1 MNVFENY
8 PFSFYIGK
16 DEQGVRD
23 LVEYGELY
31 KEHLLQ
37 IPVKYEDINNSWN
50 LIFALNEKL
59 SLLIDIC
66 EDEQIDVDKLP
77 RALKIA
83 EEVIKKEE
91 NAEKTASMSVIA
103 SAIKTA
109 ISYNS
114 PLLIWW

>member
-1 MNVFENY
+1 MNAYGSY
-8 PFSFYIGK
+8 PHFFYIGK
-16 DEQGVRD
+16 NEQGIRD
-23 LVEYGELY
+23 LTEYGELY

-37 IPVKYEDINNSWN
+37 IPVKYEDIDNSWN
-50 LIFALNEKL
+50 LIFALNEGL
-59 SLLIDIC
+59 SLLIDIY

-77 RALKIA
+77 QALKIA

-91 NAEKTASMSVIA
+91 NAEKAASMSVIA

>member
-1 MNVFENY
+1 M
-8 PFSFYIGK
+8 
-16 DEQGVRD
+16 
-23 LVEYGELY
+23 
-31 KEHLLQ
+31 H
-37 IPVKYEDINNSWN
+37 
-50 LIFALNEKL
+50 NEEL

-66 EDEQIDVDKLP
+66 EDEEIDIDKLP
-77 RALKIA
+77 QALKIA

-91 NAEKTASMSVIA
+91 SIKKATSMSIIA